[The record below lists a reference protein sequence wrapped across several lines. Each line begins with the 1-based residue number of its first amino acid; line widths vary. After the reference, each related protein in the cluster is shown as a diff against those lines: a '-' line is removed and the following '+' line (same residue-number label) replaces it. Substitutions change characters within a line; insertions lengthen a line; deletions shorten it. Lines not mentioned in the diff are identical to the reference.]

1 MSLNHLK
8 YIVTISEEQSIVK
21 AAEKLY
27 VSQSALSQILLKLK
41 KSGLPPIFYRKNG
54 KLLLTDSGKIYVNG
68 ARHILSILDESEK
81 AMSELEE

>member
-27 VSQSALSQILLKLK
+27 VSQSALSQILLK
-41 KSGLPPIFYRKNG
+41 
-54 KLLLTDSGKIYVNG
+54 
-68 ARHILSILDESEK
+68 
-81 AMSELEE
+81 

>member
-8 YIVTISEEQSIVK
+8 YLVTISEEQSIVK

-81 AMSELEE
+81 AMSELEK

>member
-8 YIVTISEEQSIVK
+8 YIVTISEEQSLVK

-27 VSQSALSQILLKLK
+27 VSQAALSQILLKLK

-68 ARHILSILDESEK
+68 ARHILSILEESEK
-81 AMSELEE
+81 AMSELE